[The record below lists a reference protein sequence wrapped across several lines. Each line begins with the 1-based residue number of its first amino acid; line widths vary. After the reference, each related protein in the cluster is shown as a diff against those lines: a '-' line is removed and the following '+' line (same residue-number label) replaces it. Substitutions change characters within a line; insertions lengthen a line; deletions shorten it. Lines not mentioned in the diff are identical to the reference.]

1 MANFWDQMSDEE
13 RVCNAS
19 KFIIQAPPGEFKEV
33 LSDVHLLLNNDNI
46 LREGVAQAI
55 AQYNME

>member
-1 MANFWDQMSDEE
+1 MTDFWDQLSDEE

-33 LSDVHLLLNNDNI
+33 LNDVRLLRNNDNI
-46 LREGVAQAI
+46 LREG
-55 AQYNME
+55 